1 MHYHAFKSSDEQ
13 ISLKA
18 YVDRMREGQKIS
30 TTPLAIALRLPPTPK
45 PGPGRARGGSRAR
58 PIMLL
63 KLTKCTTYRKQLKHR
78 KIHAQHLR
86 RLPTNWATVVELMRY
101 RTSES
106 GDEQISLKEY
116 VDRMG
121 EGQKDIYDITGASI
135 AASCPPPSWAQVGP
149 GAGLGR
155 AHNARKTYNMHS
167 IL

>member
-1 MHYHAFKSSDEQ
+1 
-13 ISLKA
+13 
-18 YVDRMREGQKIS
+18 
-30 TTPLAIALRLPPTPK
+30 
-45 PGPGRARGGSRAR
+45 
-58 PIMLL
+58 
-63 KLTKCTTYRKQLKHR
+63 
-78 KIHAQHLR
+78 
-86 RLPTNWATVVELMRY
+86 MRY

-121 EGQKDIYDITGASI
+121 EGQKDIYDITDA
-135 AASCPPPSWAQVGP
+135 SWAQVGP